1 MLSGAIYDAVR
12 RRTELAFGRSVN
24 LHLFRDAAATFW
36 CVEAPEA
43 VLGTRDL
50 LGHQHVSTTDAYY
63 RHSQTMHAAEVYSR
77 VLEERVRR
85 SS

>member
-1 MLSGAIYDAVR
+1 MLSGAIYDAVC
-12 RRTELAFGRSVN
+12 RRTDLAFGRSVN

-43 VLGTRDL
+43 ILGTRDL
-50 LGHQHVSTTDAYY
+50 LGHRHINMTDTYY

-77 VLEERVRR
+77 ALEGRLRR